1 VEDDVVIVSAARE
14 LDEVPAGLGGVL
26 VVHLRTSRAKHRSI
40 SVKGRKRRG
49 SGARG
54 ERGVG
59 RFTSYLDG
67 EGAHG
72 GLDGNLRRAAVG
84 AGPHD
89 AGHGK
94 VGGGGGAEKGT
105 GGEGRGEANKL
116 RNAPSNLSY
125 I

>member
-1 VEDDVVIVSAARE
+1 VEDDVVVVSAACE
-14 LDEVPAGLGGVL
+14 LDKVPAGLGGVL

-40 SVKGRKRRG
+40 SVKARKRRG

-59 RFTSYLDG
+59 RFTSYLDR

-72 GLDGNLRRAAVG
+72 GLDGNLRRASVG

-89 AGHGK
+89 AGHGEA
-94 VGGGGGAEKGT
+94 GGGGAEKGM
-105 GGEGRGEANKL
+105 GGEGRSE
-116 RNAPSNLSY
+116 
-125 I
+125 